1 MKTLTVKEFCDK
13 HDACEG
19 GRKWAVANCSSM
31 QEAWEESPDPS
42 WVVWMATRPR
52 VLTHKELILFAVF
65 CARQNEHL
73 LTDQRG
79 KDAITIAEKFANGEA
94 TQEEATR
101 AASDAAW
108 AASDAAWAAW
118 DAASDA
124 ARAAWAASEAA
135 RAAAS
140 DAARATRAAR
150 AAWAAASDAAR
161 SAARAAARAARD
173 AASDAARAARDAI
186 QKKQAEYLRR
196 FTLPNFM
203 P

>member
-19 GRKWAVANCSSM
+19 GREWALKKCSTM
-31 QEAWEESPDPS
+31 QEAWDKAQPN
-42 WVVWMATRPR
+42 WVAWIATRKG

-73 LTDQRG
+73 LTDQRS

-94 TQEEATR
+94 TQEESAR
-101 AASDAAW
+101 AAASAAASAAAW
-108 AASDAAWAAW
+108 AASA
-118 DAASDA
+118 
-124 ARAAWAASEAA
+124 AAWAASAASDA

-140 DAARATRAAR
+140 DARA
-150 AAWAAASDAAR
+150 AAWAA
-161 SAARAAARAARD
+161 SA
-173 AASDAARAARDAI
+173 AI

>member
-19 GRKWAVANCSSM
+19 GREWALKKCSTM
-31 QEAWEESPDPS
+31 QEAWDKAQPN
-42 WVVWMATRPR
+42 WVAWIATRKG

-73 LTDQRG
+73 LTDQRS

-94 TQEEATR
+94 TQEESARAARAAACAASAAACAAR
-101 AASDAAW
+101 AASDASA
-108 AASDAAWAAW
+108 AAWAARA
-118 DAASDA
+118 AASA
-124 ARAAWAASEAA
+124 AASAAAWAASAAAWAASAASDA

-140 DAARATRAAR
+140 DARA
-150 AAWAAASDAAR
+150 AAWAA
-161 SAARAAARAARD
+161 SA
-173 AASDAARAARDAI
+173 AI
-186 QKKQAEYLRR
+186 QKKQAEYLQR
-196 FTLPNFM
+196 FTFPNFM